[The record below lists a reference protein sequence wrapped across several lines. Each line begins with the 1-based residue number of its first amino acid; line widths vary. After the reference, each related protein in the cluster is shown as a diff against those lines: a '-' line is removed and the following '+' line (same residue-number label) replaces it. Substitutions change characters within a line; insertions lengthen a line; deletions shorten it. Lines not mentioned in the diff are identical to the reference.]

1 VSKEERSASFRD
13 RSKSDEKMQS
23 EDTMRKAA
31 FFLVDVFSDRPLEGN
46 PLAVVPDADQI
57 DEATM
62 RRIAREFNQAETTFL
77 LAPAKTDANWL
88 LRSFTPAG
96 QEVFGA
102 GHNALGAWWWL
113 ASSGRLPISG
123 DSQQFHQQIGDS
135 VLPVTVFW
143 KDGEVASI
151 EMRQSAPVFGKTV
164 SDSASLAEAL
174 GLALADVALD
184 GLEAQVVSTGAAHLL
199 VPVRDRLAIE
209 RATPDTAKLLSVL
222 RSAEGEG
229 CYLFCLDVA
238 QPGSTAHARFF
249 NPTMGI
255 AEDAATGTA
264 AGPLAALLVAKGIV
278 ADGSSVAIE
287 QGYAMDRPSLIRI
300 GVHESDVRISG
311 RGFVTAEGFLR
322 LA

>member
-1 VSKEERSASFRD
+1 
-13 RSKSDEKMQS
+13 MQS

-77 LAPAKTDANWL
+77 SSPTSAQADWR

-96 QEVFGA
+96 HEVFGA

-113 ASSGRLPISG
+113 ASSGRLPVSK

-164 SDSASLAEAL
+164 ADSAALADAL
-174 GLALADVALD
+174 GLTTADVVLD

-199 VPVRDRLAIE
+199 VPVKDRSAIE
-209 RATPDTAKLLSVL
+209 RAKPDTAKLLSVL
-222 RSAEGEG
+222 RAAGGEG
-229 CYLFCLDVA
+229 CYLFSLDVA

-255 AEDAATGTA
+255 VEDAATGTA
-264 AGPLAALLVAKGIV
+264 AGPLAALLVAKGIA
-278 ADGSSVAIE
+278 ADGSSVPIE

-300 GVHESDVRISG
+300 DVHGSDVRISG